1 MSDSKQTFQRR
12 NKPVFEE
19 TQRWDTSNAIKATN
33 LLIALF
39 EDILSDQ
46 YIRVPHSLSAILWQE
61 DKLKIDMERTF
72 DENDPYIKEEAL
84 IAPIEHQ
91 TDRFWRR
98 KITRLTYLACQ
109 FLLGLLTGKLPIHPQ
124 ILTKEDLISPH
135 TDDQFIILQQFLYKG
150 ISEDVARRFQ
160 SWEELK
166 SQLQYLNKEL
176 FPPLDLSCTEKN
188 LPQYPELM
196 NKYKKMLSKAA
207 SSQTSAIPK
216 VTAESYEVFFWIPKF
231 ESAYKIVINIP
242 AEVII
247 GRKSNKDNTMKYATP
262 IDKMRI
268 HKDCQE
274 KDGKYIYEILIEG
287 DSCLSRK
294 HARIVFPEKIS
305 EPPFCE
311 DMGSTHGIIMF
322 LDSQRNLTSSKNIV
336 NRNRMEFYCPKDQY
350 LQLGN
355 TSLRIRQLIGAQI

>member
-124 ILTKEDLISPH
+124 ILTKDRAGGGDARHGVFTVRESRLGRRRQPGQRYGRR
-135 TDDQFIILQQFLYKG
+135 TDAG
-150 ISEDVARRFQ
+150 ARRFGRRR
-160 SWEELK
+160 
-166 SQLQYLNKEL
+166 
-176 FPPLDLSCTEKN
+176 FRV
-188 LPQYPELM
+188 
-196 NKYKKMLSKAA
+196 AA
-207 SSQTSAIPK
+207 RSGQAC
-216 VTAESYEVFFWIPKF
+216 
-231 ESAYKIVINIP
+231 
-242 AEVII
+242 
-247 GRKSNKDNTMKYATP
+247 GRA
-262 IDKMRI
+262 
-268 HKDCQE
+268 
-274 KDGKYIYEILIEG
+274 L
-287 DSCLSRK
+287 
-294 HARIVFPEKIS
+294 A
-305 EPPFCE
+305 
-311 DMGSTHGIIMF
+311 
-322 LDSQRNLTSSKNIV
+322 
-336 NRNRMEFYCPKDQY
+336 
-350 LQLGN
+350 
-355 TSLRIRQLIGAQI
+355 